1 MMKKKFFAVAL
12 ATTMAVST
20 VMTAAA
26 ETKDVDIAVAFGDN
40 TGNETLTGDFD
51 ITYTFNNAT
60 KNTSANWNN
69 FILEIFDEE
78 GQFLTL
84 RADAYGWTAG
94 NWTLGGDAWTDGE
107 NHTHPSFVLSS
118 EDWTTWATVMEDA
131 DVTVNVKR
139 TDNVFNV
146 QYDMKGESTSYQF
159 KTTAV
164 INEAV
169 SDTLKIHL
177 TGENVTLTNVKFT
190 DNTKASAGKDDSTVE
205 TPSTGEDGATVET
218 PSASDTKKDDTTAPS
233 EKEDTTKNPSASTD
247 DSVVSPSPKPD
258 DSVVSPSPKP
268 GDSVV
273 SPSPTPGTVTPTGS
287 TVTPGTTTPT
297 GSTYVPATTVDD
309 KQDSV
314 SNVKSEEREN
324 VEKNAKIE
332 GLEAAGLPADTQLRV
347 SNILKTD
354 ASYTSAVSFLE
365 KSYLNK
371 DYVLVDLT
379 LNSPTEGAKS
389 GQLKSKIK
397 VTLPV
402 FKALEKAS
410 KVDIYRY
417 DSETNTYVKV
427 DSSAVT
433 DGNIT
438 FETDHFTP
446 YLFVEA
452 NAETPSGNNDAT
464 TATKA
469 TNTTNTDKSNSPKT
483 GDSTTAAVF
492 GFTAMASVAAILASK
507 KKFAK

>member
-20 VMTAAA
+20 VMTATAA
-26 ETKDVDIAVAFGDN
+26 APETITGTAWWEGAQFGQDYA
-40 TGNETLTGDFD
+40 LTGDGSLSLDVAFESGD
-51 ITYTFNNAT
+51 ADSGYGAFNVE
-60 KNTSANWNN
+60 
-69 FILEIFDEE
+69 LY
-78 GQFLTL
+78 
-84 RADAYGWTAG
+84 ADAWYLTTGSDLNAWWAG
-94 NWTLGGDAWTDGE
+94 GATDGGSAISGVS
-107 NHTHPSFVLSS
+107 T
-118 EDWTTWATVMEDA
+118 
-131 DVTVNVKR
+131 
-139 TDNVFNV
+139 VFNSSIIAGTTYKITV
-146 QYDMKGESTSYQF
+146 TRSGNELTVTYANPDGSTYVEYSG
-159 KTTAV
+159 TNTN
-164 INEAV
+164 IP
-169 SDTLKIHL
+169 DTLKVHVIAQIG
-177 TGENVTLTNVKFT
+177 TYTISEVET
-190 DNTKASAGKDDSTVE
+190 GKDDSTVE
-205 TPSTGEDGATVET
+205 EPSTGEDGATVET

-247 DSVVSPSPKPD
+247 DSVVSPSPKPG
-258 DSVVSPSPKP
+258 DSVVSPSPK
-268 GDSVV
+268 
-273 SPSPTPGTVTPTGS
+273 PGTVTPTGS

-371 DYVLVDLT
+371 DYVLVDLA

-492 GFTAMASVAAILASK
+492 CFTAMASVAAILASK

>member
-20 VMTAAA
+20 IMTATAAA
-26 ETKDVDIAVAFGDN
+26 PETI
-40 TGNETLTGDFD
+40 TGTAWWEGMQVGQDYTLTGDGSLSLDVAFESGD
-51 ITYTFNNAT
+51 ADSGYGAFNVE
-60 KNTSANWNN
+60 
-69 FILEIFDEE
+69 LY
-78 GQFLTL
+78 
-84 RADAYGWTAG
+84 ADAWYLTTGSDLNAWWAG
-94 NWTLGGDAWTDGE
+94 GATDGGSAISGVS
-107 NHTHPSFVLSS
+107 T
-118 EDWTTWATVMEDA
+118 
-131 DVTVNVKR
+131 
-139 TDNVFNV
+139 VFNSSIIAGTTYKITV
-146 QYDMKGESTSYQF
+146 TRSGNELTVTYANPDGSTYVEYSG
-159 KTTAV
+159 TNTN
-164 INEAV
+164 IP
-169 SDTLKIHL
+169 DTLKVHVIAQIG
-177 TGENVTLTNVKFT
+177 TYTISE
-190 DNTKASAGKDDSTVE
+190 SAEDPADDSTVE
-205 TPSTGEDGATVET
+205 EPSTGEDGATVET
-218 PSASDTKKDDTTAPS
+218 PSASDTKKDDTTTPS
-233 EKEDTTKNPSASTD
+233 VSEATTKNPSASTD

-354 ASYTSAVSFLE
+354 ASYTSAVSFLG

-464 TATKA
+464 TAAKA

>member
-26 ETKDVDIAVAFGDN
+26 ETVTVSNSGWWDAWTPGYEVADGTTLELDVDIVKGGPDVFKSLNAAFVNTKTDGKTAPSDFDGYQEYVVLRSDN
-40 TGNETLTGDFD
+40 FGWGTDYANTRYTGTDYLFISADTDYSPILTGAHYD
-51 ITYTFNNAT
+51 ITIKRDGNKINYDYVITEKDGTVLNCGYEINA
-60 KNTSANWNN
+60 
-69 FILEIFDEE
+69 
-78 GQFLTL
+78 
-84 RADAYGWTAG
+84 ADLSGGCYVFFT
-94 NWTLGGDAWTDGE
+94 GDAGVEFTI
-107 NHTHPSFVLSS
+107 S
-118 EDWTTWATVMEDA
+118 EVET
-131 DVTVNVKR
+131 
-139 TDNVFNV
+139 
-146 QYDMKGESTSYQF
+146 
-159 KTTAV
+159 
-164 INEAV
+164 
-169 SDTLKIHL
+169 
-177 TGENVTLTNVKFT
+177 
-190 DNTKASAGKDDSTVE
+190 GKDDSTVE
-205 TPSTGEDGATVET
+205 EPSTGEDGATVET

-233 EKEDTTKNPSASTD
+233 EKEDTTKNLSAST
-247 DSVVSPSPKPD
+247 D

-273 SPSPTPGTVTPTGS
+273 SPSPKPGTVTPTGS

-417 DSETNTYVKV
+417 DSETNTYVKI